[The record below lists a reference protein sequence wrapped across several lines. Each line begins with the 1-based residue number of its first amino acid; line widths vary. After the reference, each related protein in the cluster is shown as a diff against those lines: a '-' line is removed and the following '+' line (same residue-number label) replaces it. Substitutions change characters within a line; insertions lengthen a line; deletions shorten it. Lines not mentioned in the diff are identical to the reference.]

1 MKKIFALLL
10 LTLLFSGCEKD
21 DICTEDTTPRLVIAF
36 YDISNPANIKNVV
49 NLKVKG
55 TGAVDDLD
63 LDVFNA
69 ESKIKLP
76 LNPTTNSVKYSLIM
90 NSTSTTLANEDFL
103 EFNYT
108 TQTVYVSRACG
119 YKTIYQLNDL
129 DGVVQSNAATPDVSW
144 IQNLTIQTNAIT
156 SENEIHI
163 KIYF

>member
-1 MKKIFALLL
+1 MKKILLL
-10 LTLLFSGCEKD
+10 LLIAVSFSGCEKD
-21 DICTEDTTPRLVIAF
+21 DICTEDTTPRLVLEF
-36 YDISNPANIKNVV
+36 YDSSNPANVKNVV

-55 TGAVDDLD
+55 EGALNDLD

-76 LNPTTNSVKYSLIM
+76 LDPTKNSVKYSLIM
-90 NSTSTTLANEDFL
+90 NSTSTSANEDFL

-119 YKTIYQLNDL
+119 YKVVYQLNAD
-129 DGVVQSNAATPDVSW
+129 DGVVQSNAASPDVPW
-144 IQNLTIQTNAIT
+144 VQNLTIQTNAIT
-156 SENEIHI
+156 SENETHI